1 VYVRVGRD
9 PAGSL
14 LQQASSFEIRKQ
26 NMPSEEWSHSLKP
39 FLALSLVVG
48 IIDDLAFVLNLELL
62 SQPGL
67 LMSAAALIWAAT
79 LFFAV
84 LSLHW
89 RALWLL
95 VGLPL
100 VLLPFAGAVISA
112 GMI

>member
-1 VYVRVGRD
+1 
-9 PAGSL
+9 
-14 LQQASSFEIRKQ
+14 
-26 NMPSEEWSHSLKP
+26 MPSEEWTHSLKP

-48 IIDDLAFVLNLELL
+48 IIDDLAFVLNLGLL
-62 SQPGL
+62 TRPGLL
-67 LMSAAALIWAAT
+67 LMSAAALIWSAI
-79 LFFAV
+79 LFFAF

-100 VLLPFAGAVISA
+100 IVLPFAGAIIVT